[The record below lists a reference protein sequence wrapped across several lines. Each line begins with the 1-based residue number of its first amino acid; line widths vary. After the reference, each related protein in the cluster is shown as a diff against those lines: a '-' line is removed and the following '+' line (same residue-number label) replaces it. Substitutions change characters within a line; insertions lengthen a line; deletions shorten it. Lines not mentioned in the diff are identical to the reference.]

1 MKKILTV
8 FIFLFLVASSIA
20 IAATGKIKGRVVD
33 RATREPLIG
42 ANVIVVGTSFGAA
55 TDLNGDYVIS
65 NLVAGTY
72 EVKTSFISYSSESVT
87 NVRVS
92 SDLTTE
98 LNFELTSQDVSM
110 NEITIVAQKE
120 LVNKSNTNAIRVTS
134 REDIENLPVRGMN
147 NIISLSAGVVM
158 QDNTLFIRGGRID
171 ETGFYLEGINV
182 RNPMTGNNAVRVVQD
197 AVEEVQVQVGGYTAE
212 YGGANAGIIRQQ
224 LKSGTRNF
232 KGTLDYTTDNIT
244 FKSKD
249 NAYDGKQRLGAYWYG
264 YDELTAT
271 LSGPILGE
279 KVKFFGL
286 ANYNYQRD
294 PNPQRYPGINLGWY
308 RDASTQ
314 DSINLVYPAGALM
327 DNQNR
332 AITFSSTLSVDL
344 NPIQIR
350 FAGTYTDQSF
360 QNPQNSNRVAGS
372 ISNMLNTSRTEQRDA
387 KNGSGSVK
395 FTHVLSDKMFYD
407 ITLGYFFQSQKFYDP
422 YLKDDFMAYG
432 DSLANAQYGF
442 TNFQSRYVRPS
453 QISIYGFAFSQPGD
467 PLAGYGKFKRE
478 NFTLSG
484 TFSWDPDKIH
494 SIKIGGE
501 YQKYVM
507 RNYGWANGNAVA
519 LAGLISAR
527 GTRTIEQVMQ
537 TRGVNNYGYDVLG
550 NELDND
556 EYFGPHRPVF
566 ASAFLQDKITYAD
579 IILNLGLRFDYI
591 NTDTYEFVDPTY
603 PDAAFN
609 FSSNY
614 DIIPSGLKKVPS
626 YSYLSPRIGV
636 AFPVTDVTM
645 FHAQYGKF
653 IQQTRLADI
662 YQGYY
667 ASARNLVGGNYLPQP
682 VAFSLQP
689 TKTIQYEIG
698 FTQQIGDFASFDITG
713 YYKDIKDQV
722 TYQMV
727 VARKESQT
735 KNYPVYTNGDFA
747 TTKGIEMSFQMRRIK
762 RIAMNASLSLQD
774 AEGTGSYPNSNSG
787 MVAGA
792 EGVTY
797 LPAYVS
803 PLVFNNAFRGS
814 INFDYHF
821 GINDGPSLLHEFG
834 ASLLMTFSSGHPFTR
849 GVGAADLEGN
859 PRGRVPVES
868 LNASVT
874 PSTFQVD
881 LRIDKTVHLFN
892 RLKLNIYLF
901 VINLFDK
908 KNVENVFLR
917 TGSNTDDGYI
927 SNPQLSGQLVT
938 QPGYT
943 EMYRAIN
950 IDYYQQYQQV
960 ANGYLMTNPNFWGPP
975 RQIRLGLRLEY

>member
-1 MKKILTV
+1 MKKTLTFFILL
-8 FIFLFLVASSIA
+8 FITASSIA
-20 IAATGKIKGRVVD
+20 VAATGKIKGRVVD
-33 RATREPLIG
+33 IATREPLIG
-42 ANVIVVGTSFGAA
+42 ANVVVIGTSFGAA
-55 TDLNGDYVIS
+55 TDLNGEYVIS
-65 NLVAGTY
+65 NLEAGTY
-72 EVKTSFISYSSESVT
+72 EVKASFISYTSSSVT

-98 LNFELTSQDVSM
+98 LNFELSSQDVSM
-110 NEITIVAQKE
+110 GEITIVARRE
-120 LVNKSNTNAIRVTS
+120 LVNKSNTNAIHVTS

-147 NIISLSAGVVM
+147 NIFGLSAGVVL
-158 QDNTLFIRGGRID
+158 QDNTVFIRGGRID
-171 ETGFYLEGINV
+171 ETGFYLEGVNV

-197 AVEEVQVQVGGYTAE
+197 AVEEVEVQVGGYTAE

-224 LKSGTRNF
+224 LKSGTSSF
-232 KGTLDYTTDNIT
+232 KGTLDYATDNIT

-264 YDELTAT
+264 YDELTGS
-271 LSGPILGE
+271 LSGPLLSE
-279 KVKFFGL
+279 KVKFFILG
-286 ANYNYQRD
+286 NYNYQRD
-294 PNPQRYPGINLGWY
+294 PNPQRYPGIDLGMY

-314 DSINLVYPAGALM
+314 DSINLVYPGGALL

-332 AITFSSTLSVDL
+332 AVTFSSTISVDL

-350 FAGTYTDQSF
+350 FAGTYTNQSF
-360 QNPQNSNRVAGS
+360 QNPMNSNRVAGS

-387 KNGSGSVK
+387 NNGSGSVK
-395 FTHVLSDKMFYD
+395 ITHVLSNKMYYD

-422 YLKDDFMAYG
+422 FLKDNFMAYG
-432 DSLANAQYGF
+432 DSLANAQFGF
-442 TNFQSRYVRPS
+442 TNFQSMYVRPS
-453 QISIYGFAFSQPGD
+453 QVSVYGFAFSKPGD
-467 PLAGYGKFKRE
+467 PLAGYGKFRRE

-484 TFSWDPDKIH
+484 TFSWDPNKIH

-507 RNYGWANGNAVA
+507 RNYSWANGTAVA

-527 GTRTIEQVMQ
+527 GTKTIEQVMQ

-550 NELDND
+550 NELND
-556 EYFGPHRPVF
+556 DPFFGPHRPVF
-566 ASAFLQDKITYAD
+566 AAAFMQDKITFED

-591 NTDTYEFVDPTY
+591 DTDTYEFVDPTF

-614 DIIPSGLKKVPS
+614 DIIPEGLKRVPS

-636 AFPVTDVTM
+636 SFPVTDVTM

-682 VAFSLQP
+682 IAFSLQP
-689 TKTIQYEIG
+689 TKTIQYELG
-698 FTQQIGDFASFDITG
+698 LTQQIGDFASFDLTG

-727 VARKESQT
+727 IASKESQT
-735 KNYPVYTNGDFA
+735 KNYPVYANGDFS
-747 TTKGIEMSFQMRRIK
+747 TTKGVELSFQMRRIN
-762 RIAMNASLSLQD
+762 RIAINASLSFQD
-774 AEGTGSYPNSNSG
+774 AQGTGSFPNSNSG

-792 EGVTY
+792 EGVTF
-797 LPAYVS
+797 LPNYVS
-803 PLVFNNAFRGS
+803 PLVFNNSYRGS

-834 ASLLMTFSSGHPFTR
+834 ASLLMNFSSGHPFTR

-874 PSTFQVD
+874 PSSFQVD
-881 LRIDKTVHLFN
+881 LRVDKTIHLFDKM
-892 RLKLNIYLF
+892 KLNIYLF
-901 VINLFDK
+901 VINLFDR

-927 SNPQLSGQLVT
+927 SNPQLSGQLVN
-938 QPGYT
+938 QLGYAD
-943 EMYRAIN
+943 MYRAIN

-960 ANGYLMTNPNFWGPP
+960 ANTYLMTNPYFWGPP